1 MSEPLSGFADQ
12 ESFARF
18 YRQTA
23 PALRRYV
30 TKLVNHGSVADDILQ
45 TAYCRMLRNAPVD
58 PGHQRAY
65 LYKVAGTIV
74 IDRAR
79 MLRRSQAFETDLC
92 VVQPA
97 SAGADHASE
106 LRHLMRHLTTRDW
119 SLLWLAYAEGFD
131 HDEIAAIT
139 GLASKS
145 VRVLLSRARERAK
158 ALLQDNGR
166 EGTE

>member
-1 MSEPLSGFADQ
+1 MAGPFPGFVDQ
-12 ESFARF
+12 ESFASF

-30 TKLVNHGSVADDILQ
+30 TKLVNDRSVADDILQ
-45 TAYCRMLRNAPVD
+45 TAYYRILKNGPADRS
-58 PGHQRAY
+58 HQRAY
-65 LYKVAGTIV
+65 LYKTAGTIV

-79 MLRRSQAFETDLC
+79 ALRRGQAFETGWR

-97 SAGADHASE
+97 STEADQASE
-106 LRHLMRHLTTRDW
+106 LRHLMCHLSARDW

-131 HDEIAAIT
+131 HKEIGEIT

-158 ALLQDNGR
+158 ALLRTGKDGA
-166 EGTE
+166 E

>member
-1 MSEPLSGFADQ
+1 VNH

-18 YRQTA
+18 YRETA
-23 PALRRYV
+23 PALRRYL
-30 TKLVNHGSVADDILQ
+30 TKLVNDKSAADDILQ
-45 TAYCRMLRNAPVD
+45 TAYCRMLRNAPID
-58 PGHQRAY
+58 PTHRRAY
-65 LYKVAGTIV
+65 LYKTAGTIA

-79 MLRRSQAFETDLC
+79 GIRRGEAFETHLS

-97 SAGADHASE
+97 STGAEQASE
-106 LRHLMRHLTTRDW
+106 LWHLMRHLTARDW

-131 HDEIAAIT
+131 HDEIADIT

-158 ALLQDNGR
+158 ALLQDKGQ